1 MSARNKSER
10 SVAPKSNQSDWS
22 RTPAA
27 IFATVV
33 LAIASLAGLGWSW
46 NRTIERSQ
54 GYESEPVSAAIEDGS
69 SSRDPW
75 VIEDH
80 TADYTARS
88 IDQGSL
94 SVVRRIDINS
104 ADVAMLDLLPGIGP
118 ALASR
123 ILKDREEN
131 GVYRTIDELK
141 RVRGIGP
148 KTVEKLRSLVI
159 VNDSPANPMSD
170 DDSHSASGD

>member
-1 MSARNKSER
+1 MSVQGKQERTHSHKSD
-10 SVAPKSNQSDWS
+10 QSDWS

-27 IFATVV
+27 IFATAV

-54 GYESEPVSAAIEDGS
+54 AIESQPVSAAIENGS
-69 SSRDPW
+69 SSREPAVNHDQ
-75 VIEDH
+75 EADH
-80 TADYTARS
+80 TARS

-104 ADVAMLDLLPGIGP
+104 ADAAQLDLLPGIGP

-123 ILKDREEN
+123 ILADREEN
-131 GVYRTIDELK
+131 GVYQTIDELD

-148 KTVEKLRSLVI
+148 KTIEKIRSFVI
-159 VNDSPANPMSD
+159 I
-170 DDSHSASGD
+170 GD